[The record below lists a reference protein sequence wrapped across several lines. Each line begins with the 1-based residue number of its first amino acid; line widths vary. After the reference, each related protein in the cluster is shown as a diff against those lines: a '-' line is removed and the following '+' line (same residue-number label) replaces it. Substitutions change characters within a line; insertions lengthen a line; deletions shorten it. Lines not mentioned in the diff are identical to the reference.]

1 MLRSILLFR
10 ANNVNRLL
18 ILNFVYPIQFILV
31 ILLAFLLAKHV
42 FIITQSDYTLWR
54 LKAFVKDALEEQEK
68 VDEGAAVNPN
78 DNPDDKKNKK
88 RRDSGDSSGK
98 TNPKRKKLSAL

>member
-1 MLRSILLFR
+1 MS
-10 ANNVNRLL
+10 
-18 ILNFVYPIQFILV
+18 NFVYPISILV
-31 ILLAFLLAKHV
+31 VL
-42 FIITQSDYTLWR
+42 FIQHFSYHYIQSDYTLWR

-68 VDEGAAVNPN
+68 VDGGNPN

-98 TNPKRKKLSAL
+98 TNPKRKKQSTL

>member
-1 MLRSILLFR
+1 LLVDS
-10 ANNVNRLL
+10 VNCLL
-18 ILNFVYPIQFILV
+18 ILNFVYSIYPIYFSYSASIFLV
-31 ILLAFLLAKHV
+31 TQHV

-54 LKAFVKDALEEQEK
+54 LKAFVKDALEEQDK

-78 DNPDDKKNKK
+78 DNPDDKKSKK

-98 TNPKRKKLSAL
+98 TNPKRKKLSTL